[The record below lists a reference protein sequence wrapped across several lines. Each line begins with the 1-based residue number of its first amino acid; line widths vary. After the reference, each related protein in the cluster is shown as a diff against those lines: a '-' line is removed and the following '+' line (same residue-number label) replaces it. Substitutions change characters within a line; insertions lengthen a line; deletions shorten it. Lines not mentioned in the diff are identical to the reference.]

1 MTKNCRFNGAQLVGE
16 ARFKNIKRTCLW
28 CGKEFIMTCNDY
40 IFGKCGSI
48 VRNRSQGGADGWCC
62 KECSDYI
69 RKIRDMK

>member
-1 MTKNCRFNGAQLVGE
+1 
-16 ARFKNIKRTCLW
+16 
-28 CGKEFIMTCNDY
+28 MTCNDY